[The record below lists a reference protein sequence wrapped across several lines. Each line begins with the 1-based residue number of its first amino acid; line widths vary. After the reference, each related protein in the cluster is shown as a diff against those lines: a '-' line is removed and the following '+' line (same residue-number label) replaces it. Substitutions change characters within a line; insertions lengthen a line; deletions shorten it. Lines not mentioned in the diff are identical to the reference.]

1 MKSKWE
7 NYFTKC
13 ENSGERANKYMCT
26 TKKNPL
32 GTVYIKKNTM
42 IQKYIKKKSPPLQ
55 YSQID
60 VGPLIRWF
68 SNQQGP
74 SPCNLVKRH
83 DMDGQTYYFVFK
95 NNDINKINN
104 NWSTNRQNVGV

>member
-32 GTVYIKKNTM
+32 GTVYIKKKT
-42 IQKYIKKKSPPLQ
+42 P
-55 YSQID
+55 
-60 VGPLIRWF
+60 
-68 SNQQGP
+68 
-74 SPCNLVKRH
+74 
-83 DMDGQTYYFVFK
+83 
-95 NNDINKINN
+95 
-104 NWSTNRQNVGV
+104 